1 MNPLTTC
8 PKVAFWYSGL
18 TLHAGT
24 ANTVDGLSYDWQCM
38 TGYEVAHQ
46 QLHRLGYLADSEHND
61 ILQEDN
67 TVLNKMLSIS
77 TD

>member
-1 MNPLTTC
+1 MTDSVWGSSPTT
-8 PKVAFWYSGL
+8 AQ
-18 TLHAGT
+18 
-24 ANTVDGLSYDWQCM
+24 TVGNCM
-38 TGYEVAHQ
+38 
-46 QLHRLGYLADSEHND
+46 ADSEHND

>member
-1 MNPLTTC
+1 MTDSVWGSSPTT
-8 PKVAFWYSGL
+8 AQ
-18 TLHAGT
+18 
-24 ANTVDGLSYDWQCM
+24 TV
-38 TGYEVAHQ
+38 
-46 QLHRLGYLADSEHND
+46 GYLADSEHND